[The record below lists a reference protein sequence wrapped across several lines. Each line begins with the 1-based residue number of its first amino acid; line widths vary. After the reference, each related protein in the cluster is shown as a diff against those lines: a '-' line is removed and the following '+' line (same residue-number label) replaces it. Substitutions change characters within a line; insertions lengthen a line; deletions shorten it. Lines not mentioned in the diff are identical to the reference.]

1 MGCVTICISDELE
14 IAFRRLVRLKYGEK
28 QGKISRGATE
38 AIFDWC
44 QRERIKLLDEDQLLE
59 DEWWTMVNENNDQ
72 NGQDLGSLS
81 KEVDK
86 FLEERETYIRESIIG
101 SRAIE
106 SLEDFTLD
114 VGLKKTYLCTK
125 NTKESYPVLAKVI
138 ELFIKVYGATVTMYP
153 KGEKVCLELITPK
166 RE

>member
-1 MGCVTICISDELE
+1 
-14 IAFRRLVRLKYGEK
+14 
-28 QGKISRGATE
+28 
-38 AIFDWC
+38 
-44 QRERIKLLDEDQLLE
+44 
-59 DEWWTMVNENNDQ
+59 MVNENNDLN

-86 FLEERETYIRESIIG
+86 FLEEREKYIRESIIG

-138 ELFIKVYGATVTMYP
+138 ELFIKVYGATVTIYP